1 MLLLYPQNCR
11 LETKMAFE
19 SGEGGT
25 EEKRTMAARLL
36 SDYAGFA
43 PALNFEAFTT

>member
-1 MLLLYPQNCR
+1 MTPENCR
-11 LETKMAFE
+11 LETKMAYE

-25 EEKRTMAARLL
+25 EEKRTIAARLL

-43 PALNFEAFTT
+43 RVLYFEAFTT